1 MPRLP
6 PRGTAGRA
14 ARARILPE
22 LCNRA
27 AQAFVIQDRLA
38 ARSGRAAETRARA
51 ARRPRFIRN
60 HEPAPRITQAETR
73 MPRLTPRQTG
83 GRAARTHIL
92 PELCNRA
99 AQAFVIQDR
108 LAARSG
114 RAAETRACATH
125 RPRFIRNHE
134 PPRA

>member
-6 PRGTAGRA
+6 PRQTGGRA
-14 ARARILPE
+14 ARAHNLPE

-27 AQAFVIQDRLA
+27 ARAFVIQDCSA
-38 ARSGRAAETRARA
+38 ARSGRGAETRARA

-60 HEPAPRITQAETR
+60 HEPAPPITQAETR
-73 MPRLTPRQTG
+73 MPRLPPRETA
-83 GRAARTHIL
+83 GRAARAHNL

-99 AQAFVIQDR
+99 GQAFVIQDR

-114 RAAETRACATH
+114 
-125 RPRFIRNHE
+125 
-134 PPRA
+134 